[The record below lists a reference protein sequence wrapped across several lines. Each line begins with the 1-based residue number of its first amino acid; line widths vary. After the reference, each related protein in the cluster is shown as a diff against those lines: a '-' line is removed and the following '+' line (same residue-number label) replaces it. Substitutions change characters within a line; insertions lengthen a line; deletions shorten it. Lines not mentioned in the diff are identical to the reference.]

1 MTKHAVV
8 GLSLSLRLEAAPRG
22 VRVSAVCPGVIDT
35 PILDGEG
42 PPDLPRT
49 RMAGRGREM
58 FMRSN
63 RGAPYPPERLAAD
76 VLAGVERNLP
86 LILAPARARVAW
98 RANRLSPRLVE
109 RFYEREL
116 RWLRRELGL

>member
-1 MTKHAVV
+1 
-8 GLSLSLRLEAAPRG
+8 
-22 VRVSAVCPGVIDT
+22 
-35 PILDGEG
+35 
-42 PPDLPRT
+42 
-49 RMAGRGREM
+49 M